1 MSHTRKKTHTAIYH
15 IFCFV
20 FFITGQI
27 VTCHSL
33 RVFGSSVSVASGVV
47 VGACIAHETAD
58 ITQEVGTVVKAIVT
72 TAAQAVFVQIML
84 LRALL
89 FSQFEAGSVLFGSC
103 CGSSN
108 GSSSPVVG
116 SRGSSRHCSFVRLS
130 MSQVAT
136 IWTNIEKVF
145 QFYSADSVNRWIMI
159 KVKKIGKCVVTCH
172 THTACILFFLGHTSH
187 IYLLKR
193 IA

>member
-33 RVFGSSVSVASGVV
+33 RVFVSSVSVASGVV
-47 VGACIAHETAD
+47 LAACIAHETAD

-72 TAAQAVFVQIML
+72 TAAQAVLVQVML

-89 FSQFEAGSVLFGSC
+89 FSQFEAGSVLFGSSC
-103 CGSSN
+103 HGSSV

-116 SRGSSRHCSFVRLS
+116 SRGSSRHCSFGCL
-130 MSQVAT
+130 
-136 IWTNIEKVF
+136 
-145 QFYSADSVNRWIMI
+145 
-159 KVKKIGKCVVTCH
+159 
-172 THTACILFFLGHTSH
+172 
-187 IYLLKR
+187 
-193 IA
+193 

>member
-33 RVFGSSVSVASGVV
+33 RVFGSSVTVASGVV
-47 VGACIAHETAD
+47 LAACIAHETAD

-72 TAAQAVFVQIML
+72 TAAQAVFVQVML

-89 FSQFEAGSVLFGSC
+89 FSQFESGSVLFGSC
-103 CGSSN
+103 HGSS
-108 GSSSPVVG
+108 GGSPVVR

-159 KVKKIGKCVVTCH
+159 KVKKIGKCVVTCQKKH
-172 THTACILFFLGHTSH
+172 TPLVFCFFWVTHHTN
-187 IYLLKR
+187 K
-193 IA
+193 